1 MKAIFIRGLVAGILA
16 AIAGVI
22 YFNIYQGTLLTEF
35 DSIVNIGAIVGSSII
50 GCMLMS
56 LGYFILFK
64 LNKMNLAG
72 WMNIGIAVL
81 SFASIISPIGM
92 SLPLDIVDPELFPGL
107 VVPMHFF
114 PALAFFG
121 LAPFFEKMA

>member
-1 MKAIFIRGLVAGILA
+1 MKSIFLRGLVAGILA

-56 LGYFILFK
+56 VGYFILFK
-64 LNKMNLAG
+64 MNKMNLAG
-72 WMNIGIAVL
+72 WMNILIAVL

-121 LAPFFEKMA
+121 LSPFFEKAV

>member
-1 MKAIFIRGLVAGILA
+1 MKSIFLRGLVAGILA

-56 LGYFILFK
+56 VGYFILFK
-64 LNKMNLAG
+64 INKMNLAG
-72 WMNIGIAVL
+72 WMNMLIAVL
-81 SFASIISPIGM
+81 SFASVISPIGM
-92 SLPLDIVDPELFPGL
+92 SLPLDIVDPKLFPGL

-121 LAPFFEKMA
+121 LSPFFEKLK